1 MNDYLIQ
8 MKAILRR
15 NKMNKTDFL
24 VELEDILQREE
35 SCNADDNLNDYE
47 EWDSLSK
54 MSIMAYYDKN
64 FGVKLSLKDFKDLVT
79 VNDLINLAGDK
90 IQ

>member
-1 MNDYLIQ
+1 
-8 MKAILRR
+8 MK
-15 NKMNKTDFL
+15 KEDFL

-35 SCNADDNLNDYE
+35 ACVETDNLEDYE

-54 MSIMAYYDKN
+54 MAIMAFFNKE
-64 FGVKLSLKDFKDLVT
+64 FGIKISIDSLKSVKT
-79 VNDLINLAGDK
+79 VADIIALAGDK

>member
-1 MNDYLIQ
+1 MD
-8 MKAILRR
+8 K
-15 NKMNKTDFL
+15 KDFL

-35 SCNADDNLNDYE
+35 PCNASDLLENYE

-54 MSIMAYYDKN
+54 MALMAFFDKS
-64 FGVKLSLKDFKDLVT
+64 FGVKLSLKDFKELKT
-79 VNDLINLAGDK
+79 VEDIIKLAGDK

>member
-1 MNDYLIQ
+1 
-8 MKAILRR
+8 MK
-15 NKMNKTDFL
+15 KEDFL

-35 SCNADDNLNDYE
+35 SCAETDNLEDYE

-64 FGVKLSLKDFKDLVT
+64 FGIKLSLNSFKDLET
-79 VNDLINLAGDK
+79 VADLIALAGDK

>member
-1 MNDYLIQ
+1 
-8 MKAILRR
+8 
-15 NKMNKTDFL
+15 MNKAEFL

-35 SCNADDNLNDYE
+35 PCKETDNLNSYE

-54 MSIMAYYDKN
+54 MAIMAYYDKN
-64 FGVKLSLKDFKDLVT
+64 FGVKLTLKDLKEVNTVT
-79 VNDLINLAGDK
+79 DLINLAGDK

>member
-1 MNDYLIQ
+1 MNT
-8 MKAILRR
+8 A
-15 NKMNKTDFL
+15 DFL

-35 SCNADDNLNDYE
+35 PCNLEDNLEDYE

-64 FGVKLSLKDFKDLVT
+64 FGVKFSLNDLKTVATVSDLVA
-79 VNDLINLAGDK
+79 LAGDK
-90 IQ
+90 IQG